1 MGATEAGQTPAVDG
15 ERRVS
20 GAREPEPATA
30 TSGPV
35 PESAAF

>member
-1 MGATEAGQTPAVDG
+1 MRATVAGQTPAV
-15 ERRVS
+15 ERLVN
-20 GAREPEPATA
+20 GAQAPEPATA